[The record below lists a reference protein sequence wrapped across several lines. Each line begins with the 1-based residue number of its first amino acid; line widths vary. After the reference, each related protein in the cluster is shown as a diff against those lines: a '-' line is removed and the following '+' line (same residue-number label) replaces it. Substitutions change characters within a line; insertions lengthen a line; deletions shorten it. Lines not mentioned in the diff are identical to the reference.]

1 MIIVHLDSLRDPGT
15 GGGGGD
21 DAVTGFGD
29 KGGVVCGGGEG
40 VLFNGIRGGSL
51 FGFFTKRLLLRLLRR

>member
-29 KGGVVCGGGEG
+29 KGGVVCGGEG
-40 VLFNGIRGGSL
+40 VCNGIRGVL
-51 FGFFTKRLLLRLLRR
+51 FLGFFITKRLLLRRH